1 MQRKINNSGHSIL
14 VGRRSMFTIVARNRS
29 RCHRGD
35 HTCQLMVEVSKL
47 FSFLGKIHEALR
59 GGEGEGWW
67 AYGEG
72 CVVGVMW
79 AGWD

>member
-1 MQRKINNSGHSIL
+1 
-14 VGRRSMFTIVARNRS
+14 MFTIMGRNRS

-47 FSFLGKIHEALR
+47 FSFWGKIHEALR
-59 GGEGEGWW
+59 GREGWW

-79 AGWD
+79 EGWDLAHMQKKERSIYKGPP